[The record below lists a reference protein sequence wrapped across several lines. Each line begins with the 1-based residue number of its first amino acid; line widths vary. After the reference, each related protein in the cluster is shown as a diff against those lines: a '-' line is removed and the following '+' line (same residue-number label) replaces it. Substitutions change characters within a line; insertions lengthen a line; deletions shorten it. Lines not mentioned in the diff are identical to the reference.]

1 MTLIPSIIKKQSQD
15 GSIDDGVVTIL
26 FWARS
31 QTLRRRSGALFWS
44 LFLGRR
50 RTFREGKDFLYGT
63 AATSTAREA
72 DLVVCCA
79 FQCYYTELSSHYY
92 SMLHFFFAFPQT
104 FVAWEEPSPSLLL
117 RLLLSESSDTKP
129 TLKQN
134 SVPKPVVQMSKV
146 MIQTIYQY
154 NKSKFLPF
162 YFGFEAFESW
172 F

>member
-104 FVAWEEPSPSLLL
+104 FVAFFREQATYVAREETLLYMYMCI
-117 RLLLSESSDTKP
+117 RTLSWLIQRNQHPITCYWAAVGW
-129 TLKQN
+129 LKC
-134 SVPKPVVQMSKV
+134 
-146 MIQTIYQY
+146 Y
-154 NKSKFLPF
+154 NT
-162 YFGFEAFESW
+162 
-172 F
+172 

>member
-134 SVPKPVVQMSKV
+134 SIPKRTKCKCQKSWSKPP
-146 MIQTIYQY
+146 M
-154 NKSKFLPF
+154 
-162 YFGFEAFESW
+162 
-172 F
+172 